1 MVIKPKERKFIK
13 IEAPFV
19 DEISG
24 LAIVKMLVSKEQCT
38 VVLKLKFMRNCASL
52 DVTNNTQETVI
63 FDPNQVLGILDF
75 RSLRYYK
82 IKQGILQQNQSKC
95 YHFESVNRLCEE
107 FNTIINER
115 KKEEKKVEKDRY
127 PWLDDS
133 NERKYMTDR
142 EILEKHINLDNSCL
156 TESEETQVRDMIYEY
171 REAFS
176 LRDEIGPCPN
186 IEIDID
192 VTDKTPFFIRP
203 YHVREEDK
211 RILDKEMKRLCYLG
225 ILKEDFQHIQAQ

>member
-1 MVIKPKERKFIK
+1 MIVKPKERKFIK

-24 LAIVKMLVSKEQCT
+24 LAIVKMLVSKEECT

-107 FNTIINER
+107 FNTITNER
-115 KKEEKKVEKDRY
+115 
-127 PWLDDS
+127 
-133 NERKYMTDR
+133 RKR
-142 EILEKHINLDNSCL
+142 
-156 TESEETQVRDMIYEY
+156 
-171 REAFS
+171 
-176 LRDEIGPCPN
+176 
-186 IEIDID
+186 
-192 VTDKTPFFIRP
+192 
-203 YHVREEDK
+203 K
-211 RILDKEMKRLCYLG
+211 RR
-225 ILKEDFQHIQAQ
+225 